1 MILKQITF
9 LKGEIGMTRRNLRVI
24 ALVCLDLVVIVL
36 SYFLAF
42 ALRFDFKVMKQLDYA
57 FAIFQDL
64 PIIILMHLL
73 LYLSLGVFRSLW
85 KYVSIEEA
93 LLLTISTIIANSLSS
108 MVLILFRFP
117 SIPRGV
123 YIIATILIIV
133 GTVGSRVFYRYLRIQ
148 SKSSNKHIKSL
159 IIGAGDGGYFLLR
172 EINSNPLYEN
182 KVIGFIDDDKGKIG
196 RFINGV
202 KILGTC
208 QDIESIVSNYEIK
221 TIFIAIPSAKKED
234 LKRILNSCQ
243 KTNVRVRIMSIAE
256 VKEFNK
262 PVIRDVS
269 IEDLLG
275 RGEIHLEQ
283 DEINN
288 YIENKVVCVTGA
300 GGSIGSELSRQL
312 LKFKPRQL
320 ICLDINENSLY
331 DLQQEIEIERRRN
344 NKYLHTEIIFLIGSV
359 RDIKRL
365 NHILDIYNPNVV
377 FHAAAHKHVPL
388 MEDSPREAVKNNIL
402 GTLNMV
408 QACIQNNVDKMVLIS
423 TDKAVNPTNVMGATK
438 RMCEL
443 IIQAYRNNGVTKLG
457 AVRFGNVLGS
467 NGSVIPLFKKQI
479 ESGGPVTVTDSEIT
493 RYFMTI
499 PEATQLVLQAG
510 VYANHGDIFVLDMG
524 SPVKIAKLAED
535 LIRLS
540 GYKPY
545 EEIEVK
551 YVGLRP
557 GEKMYEELSL
567 GNEERHKT
575 KNDLIYINEPLEVD
589 LSGLL
594 QKINTLRT
602 LIDKENSLSKV
613 RDEILEIIK

>member
-1 MILKQITF
+1 
-9 LKGEIGMTRRNLRVI
+9 MTIRKLRVI
-24 ALVCLDLVVIVL
+24 ALICLDMIVITL
-36 SYFLAF
+36 SYFLAYV
-42 ALRFDFKVMKQLDYA
+42 LRFDFKIMNHLNYA
-57 FAIFQDL
+57 YAIFKAL
-64 PIIILMHLL
+64 PIILLIHLA

-93 LLLTISTIIANSLSS
+93 LLLTISTVVANSLAS
-108 MVLILFRFP
+108 MLLIIAHFP
-117 SIPRGV
+117 LIPRGV

-133 GTVGSRVFYRYLRIQ
+133 GTIGSRVIYRYLRIQ
-148 SKSSNKHIKSL
+148 RKSANKNIKSL

-172 EINSNPLYEN
+172 EINSNPMYEN
-182 KVIGFIDDDKGKIG
+182 KVIGFIDDDRGKIG

-208 QDIESIVSNYEIK
+208 DDIESIVNNYEVK
-221 TIFIAIPSAKKED
+221 TIFIAIPSAKKEE
-234 LKRILNSCQ
+234 LRRILNVCQ
-243 KTNVRVRIMSIAE
+243 KSNVRVRIMSIAE

-283 DEINN
+283 DEISD

-300 GGSIGSELSRQL
+300 GGSIGSELCRQL
-312 LKFKPRQL
+312 LKFKPKQL
-320 ICLDINENSLY
+320 ICFDINENSLY
-331 DLQQEIEIERRRN
+331 DLQQEIEIERRK
-344 NKYLHTEIIFLIGSV
+344 NKYYLDTEVIFLIGSI
-359 RDIKRL
+359 RDLNRL
-365 NHILDIYNPNVV
+365 NYVFNKYNPNVL

-388 MEDSPREAVKNNIL
+388 MEDSPREAVKNNIF
-402 GTLNMV
+402 GTLNVV
-408 QACIQNNVDKMVLIS
+408 QACIQNKVEKMVLIS

-467 NGSVIPLFKKQI
+467 SGSVIPLFKKQI
-479 ESGGPVTVTDSEIT
+479 ESGGPVTVTDPEIT

-510 VYANHGDIFVLDMG
+510 VYANKGDIFVLDMG
-524 SPVKIAKLAED
+524 IPVKISKLAED

-540 GYKPY
+540 GLRPY

-567 GNEERHKT
+567 GEEIRHKT
-575 KNDLIYINEPLEVD
+575 KNDLIFINEPMDIQLDD
-589 LSGLL
+589 LLS
-594 QKINTLRT
+594 KINQ
-602 LIDKENSLSKV
+602 
-613 RDEILEIIK
+613 LETIMYKDLPLEKIRHELLETIK